1 MDAEPQSSRDAEAG
15 LAPFPDERALCER
28 FAPPVR
34 ALALR
39 HLRDR
44 SLADDVVQEV
54 LSAAILAIRHKR
66 IATPAALPGYVLS
79 ACRKR
84 VADLHRTEA
93 RRSALWAEFGG
104 PEVALAGSVAEP
116 DVPRVELEQVV
127 AAMAPLSGRE
137 RQVLNEMYAQ
147 GRDTNEIARVLQT
160 TPGHVRVLR
169 HRAISKMRA
178 ALGFEEGP

>member
-1 MDAEPQSSRDAEAG
+1 MDAEPQSRPGAEPSGVA
-15 LAPFPDERALCER
+15 FPDERALCER
-28 FAPPVR
+28 FAPPIR

-54 LSAAILAIRHKR
+54 LSATIVAVRERR
-66 IATPAALPGYVLS
+66 IAAPAALPGYVLS

-93 RRSALWAEFGG
+93 RRSAIWAEFGG
-104 PEVALAGSVAEP
+104 PEVTPVGLVEAPE
-116 DVPRVELEQVV
+116 VPRLELEQVI
-127 AAMAPLSGRE
+127 AAMAPLTGRE

-147 GRDTNEIARVLQT
+147 ERSTDEIARALQT

-169 HRAISKMRA
+169 HRAISKLRA
-178 ALGFEEGP
+178 ALGFEEGS